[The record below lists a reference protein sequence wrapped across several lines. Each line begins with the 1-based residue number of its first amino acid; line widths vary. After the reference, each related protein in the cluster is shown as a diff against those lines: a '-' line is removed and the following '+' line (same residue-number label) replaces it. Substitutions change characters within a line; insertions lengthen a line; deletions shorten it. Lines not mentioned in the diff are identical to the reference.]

1 MIFLLLSI
9 VCATYLVLCFKYLE
23 KFGIKN
29 LHAIV
34 FNYLTCVIT
43 GIIVSQEIPDVS
55 VIVHK
60 PWFPF
65 AVFLGFSFFCI
76 FNIMGYVANNI
87 GVTVTSVASKL
98 SMVIPVTAAILL
110 YHDSFTI
117 LKAISV
123 LLALTAVFLTSL
135 TEKSHEKNLE
145 VKGLLMAF
153 LIFLGSGVGDAL
165 VNYASV
171 RLMRPEEFHSFNIMI
186 FTFAS
191 LCGVIVLIFQGINL
205 KRSIPLKAA
214 AGGIL
219 LGIPNYFSLL
229 FLIKALNVPGW
240 KSSVVFP
247 INNMG
252 IVVLTAVC
260 AFILFREKLLKV
272 NLIGIGLALIAILLM
287 IFA

>member
-9 VCATYLVLCFKYLE
+9 VCATYLVLCFKYFE
-23 KFGIKN
+23 KFRIEN

-43 GIIVSQEIPDVS
+43 GIIMLHERPDVS
-55 VIVHK
+55 AIVHK

-65 AVFLGFSFFCI
+65 AAFLGCSFFCV

-98 SMVIPVTAAILL
+98 SMVIPVTAAVLL
-110 YHDSFTI
+110 YHDPFTA
-117 LKAISV
+117 LKGI
-123 LLALTAVFLTSL
+123 AVFLALAAVFLASL
-135 TEKSHEKNLE
+135 TEKSREKHME
-145 VKGLLMAF
+145 IKGLILAL
-153 LIFLGSGVGDAL
+153 LIFLGSGIGDAL

-171 RLMRPEEFHSFNIMI
+171 KLMRADEFNSFTVVI

-191 LCGVIVLIFQGINL
+191 LCGIMVLMFQMIYL
-205 KRSIPLKAA
+205 KRSVPLKAV

-219 LGIPNYFSLL
+219 LGVPNYFSLL
-229 FLIKALNVPGW
+229 FLIKALRIPGW
-240 KSSVVFP
+240 KSSVIFP

-260 AFILFREKLLKV
+260 AFIFFREKLLKV

>member
-1 MIFLLLSI
+1 M
-9 VCATYLVLCFKYLE
+9 
-23 KFGIKN
+23 
-29 LHAIV
+29 
-34 FNYLTCVIT
+34 
-43 GIIVSQEIPDVS
+43 GIIMSHQIPDVAM
-55 VIVHK
+55 IVQK

-65 AVFLGFSFFCI
+65 AVYLGFSFFCI
-76 FNIMGYVANNI
+76 FNLMGYVANNI

-110 YHDSFTI
+110 YHDSFPFLNI
-117 LKAISV
+117 IAV
-123 LLALTAVFLTSL
+123 LLALAAVFLVSL
-135 TEKSHEKNLE
+135 TEKSHAKHME
-145 VKGLLMAF
+145 VKGLLLAF
-153 LIFLGSGVGDAL
+153 LIFLGSGIGDSI

-171 RLMRPEEFHSFNIMI
+171 KLMRADEFNSFNVVL
-186 FTFAS
+186 FSFAS
-191 LCGVIVLIFQGINL
+191 LCGIVVLIFQSNYL
-205 KRSIPLKAA
+205 KRSVPLKAV

-229 FLIKALNVPGW
+229 FLIKALHIPGW

-260 AFILFREKLLKV
+260 AFILFREKLLKA
-272 NLIGIGLALIAILLM
+272 NLIGLGLALVAILLM